1 MRCAGNGEW
10 IDATGNLVY
19 VDYTQT
25 GKVQDLFSRFYTGRI
40 GIRLLIDT
48 HLALRRDVLGD
59 TLSSAA
65 HSSSFKYGD
74 SPLSHADYQ
83 RNVWERVRQGESKEQ
98 LARKYYSVLHAR
110 CRILPLVALAV
121 DDAKAATARLILGTC
136 GNRVVEEMKV
146 NFEGDLEIVLPM
158 IPEHLYMIT
167 SEIIANALRV
177 TAQWHT
183 RTLGPHSTCLPPVT
197 VTFSRGPDQFYLKIS
212 DRGGGVAF
220 DDIEK
225 IWKFSY
231 SGTSLPPTRAVSTD
245 SVSTKTR
252 VSQQGLS
259 LSRLY
264 ARYWGG
270 DITMVSM
277 ENWGCDFLLR
287 IPLVAHPGVQ
297 LILPDAMHDDP
308 LSRGG
313 CYKERCSYPYP
324 FWKDRPV
331 ATATDGTSLFTA
343 PL

>member
-1 MRCAGNGEW
+1 
-10 IDATGNLVY
+10 
-19 VDYTQT
+19 
-25 GKVQDLFSRFYTGRI
+25 
-40 GIRLLIDT
+40 
-48 HLALRRDVLGD
+48 
-59 TLSSAA
+59 
-65 HSSSFKYGD
+65 
-74 SPLSHADYQ
+74 
-83 RNVWERVRQGESKEQ
+83 
-98 LARKYYSVLHAR
+98 VLHAR

-121 DDAKAATARLILGTC
+121 DDAKAATARHILETC

-177 TAQWHT
+177 TAQRHT

-212 DRGGGVAF
+212 DRGGGVPF
-220 DDIEK
+220 DDIQK

-270 DITMVSM
+270 DITMASM

-324 FWKDRPV
+324 YWKDQAA